1 MTNLFSAG
9 FFQGLAV
16 LVAVVAGLFWVVRWT
31 IRRSRDPRSVR
42 FKWSVTLV
50 LLGGILVPV
59 ALTGPSY
66 AAAFIVPFV
75 CVGMGVVMSLMWTP
89 HLAAWFCSS
98 ITSAIDGGS
107 QELTPQPL
115 YSAAESK
122 RKAGRYREALV
133 EIQGQL
139 ERFPEDH
146 HGQMLL
152 ASIYAENLNDLS
164 RAEVVIQRLCARPQV
179 TPNQLAGAL
188 NTLSDWHLRY
198 GQDPERA
205 RQDLQTIL
213 ERLPDTEFAQNAE
226 QRLAHLARP
235 DRLMEGHDRP
245 TLVLK
250 PGVQRIGLRKEPLD
264 LKPREQAPAEKA
276 TSLLQHLA
284 EFPNDN
290 EAREELARVY
300 ADDFGRPEMAIQE
313 LEQLITHPHQQQR
326 RIVRWLN
333 LITDLKIR
341 HQRDVPAAVETLQR
355 IIDLYPKAAVADQ
368 ARSRMALLA
377 RELQGQQETAALTL
391 GEYEQRLGLKKPQRR
406 EEDRG

>member
-1 MTNLFSAG
+1 
-9 FFQGLAV
+9 
-16 LVAVVAGLFWVVRWT
+16 
-31 IRRSRDPRSVR
+31 
-42 FKWSVTLV
+42 
-50 LLGGILVPV
+50 
-59 ALTGPSY
+59 
-66 AAAFIVPFV
+66 
-75 CVGMGVVMSLMWTP
+75 
-89 HLAAWFCSS
+89 
-98 ITSAIDGGS
+98 
-107 QELTPQPL
+107 
-115 YSAAESK
+115 
-122 RKAGRYREALV
+122 
-133 EIQGQL
+133 
-139 ERFPEDH
+139 
-146 HGQMLL
+146 
-152 ASIYAENLNDLS
+152 
-164 RAEVVIQRLCARPQV
+164 
-179 TPNQLAGAL
+179 
-188 NTLSDWHLRY
+188 
-198 GQDPERA
+198 
-205 RQDLQTIL
+205 
-213 ERLPDTEFAQNAE
+213 
-226 QRLAHLARP
+226 
-235 DRLMEGHDRP
+235 MEGHDRP

-326 RIVRWLN
+326 QIARWLN